1 MSNEDEDALL
11 LRRFVEERSQEAF
24 SELVRLRID
33 LVYSAALRQVGG
45 DDHMAREVAQT
56 VFIDLIRHAPRL
68 AHAPSITG
76 WLYSSTR
83 FAARKAWRKQSR
95 WRSRQQEG
103 HHMQELTQNKDAER
117 AWAEI
122 RPELDE
128 AMGELPPDDRTVIL
142 SRFFSGCS
150 MAEIARQCG
159 VTENAARM
167 RVDRALERLRLRF
180 GRRGIQS
187 VAAVLAGALSAG
199 AVQAAPVGLAASVSG
214 GSLAGAAIAGAGG
227 NLALQTIRYLTM
239 KKLALAAALVVL
251 TLATGTLVAVHYRLL
266 VRPGTTGPSA
276 TESQELSTLREQVKR
291 LSADNSRL
299 AVQAQSD
306 PARSAEAA
314 GLERLR
320 VLAELQKSGTLR
332 NSIGLVDGGGK
343 LNRQFV
349 EIYQLSPASA
359 AALQRTLDA
368 SRAKMNALVLANAK
382 VTEQSAGKVVVQ
394 VEPFPQAG
402 GAAYDELMGS
412 VGSLLGPDRSAAFA
426 QLSADSLEDEFGAF
440 GAAQRTLTITR
451 DPASAGAPTMVEDK
465 LVRSS
470 DSDVVTTTDVY
481 GITDPAHMER
491 LGLGSML
498 PSEFQYVPPSPPPGP
513 PMEYHTE
520 FHAPPSVTPP
530 PALSKIG
537 P

>member
-11 LRRFVEERSQEAF
+11 LRRFVEERSQDAF
-24 SELVRLRID
+24 TQLVRLKID

-68 AHAPSITG
+68 ARASSITG

-83 FAARKAWRKQSR
+83 FTARKAWRKQSR
-95 WRSRQQEG
+95 WQSRQLEG
-103 HHMQELTQNKDAER
+103 HNMQELTKQTDAER

-128 AMGELPPDDRTVIL
+128 AMGELPPGDRTVIL
-142 SRFFSGCS
+142 ARFFSGAS

-167 RVDRALERLRLRF
+167 RVDRALERLRTLL
-180 GRRGIQS
+180 GSRGIQS

-199 AVQAAPVGLAASVSG
+199 AVQAAPAGLAASVAG

-227 NLALQTIRYLTM
+227 NLALEAIRYLTM

-251 TLATGTLVAVHYRLL
+251 TLATGTFVAVHYRLL
-266 VRPGTTGPSA
+266 VPPGAAGTSA
-276 TESQELSTLREQVKR
+276 ADTRELSTLREQVR
-291 LSADNSRL
+291 QLSADNTRL
-299 AVQAQSD
+299 SGPAKAD
-306 PARSAEAA
+306 PATSAEAA

-320 VLAELQKSGTLR
+320 VLADLQKSGTLR
-332 NSIGLVDGGGK
+332 NAIGPLDGGGK
-343 LNRQFV
+343 LNKQFV
-349 EIYQLSPASA
+349 DIYQLSPAAA

-382 VTEQSAGKVVVQ
+382 VTEQSAGKFVVQ

-412 VGSLLGPDRSAAFA
+412 VGSILGPDRSAAFS
-426 QLSADSLEDEFGAF
+426 QLSADSLDDEFGAF
-440 GAAQRTLTITR
+440 GAAQRTLTVTR
-451 DPASAGAPTMVEDK
+451 DPSAAGAPSMVEDK

-470 DSDVVTTTDVY
+470 DSDVVTVTDVY
-481 GITDPAHMER
+481 GITDAAHMDR

-498 PSEFQYVPPSPPPGP
+498 PSEFQYVPPTPPPGP

-520 FHAPPSVTPP
+520 FHAPPTVTPP
-530 PALSKIG
+530 PALKAIG